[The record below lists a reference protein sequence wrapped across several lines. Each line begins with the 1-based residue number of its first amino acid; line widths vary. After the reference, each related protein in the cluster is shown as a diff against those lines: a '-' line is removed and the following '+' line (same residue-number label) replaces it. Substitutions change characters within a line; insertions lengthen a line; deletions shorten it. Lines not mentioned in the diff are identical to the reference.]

1 MITIIFRKTFS
12 FSKKDLLW
20 LMKSHKENPR
30 QLPECRRFFSCYFHS
45 SSPSLWGRVATT
57 RGDTFAQTH
66 QWERE
71 PHNRK
76 ALFLYTSR
84 SHSKGYLARCHTD
97 VSFVFLSWGRRVACW
112 QMFFLFPPFNEFQN
126 PKTAFWPQL
135 PTNELQRPRLIKKH
149 FPNSFLVL
157 SPELSPGRWQ
167 MVHHPLPK
175 RKLFIS
181 CWLDT
186 HLSFLFCL

>member
-1 MITIIFRKTFS
+1 VSCGGRKGKKGIHLPGREKRNRRDFCVLRLLGVIFPLFFYFINIMITIIFRKTFS

-57 RGDTFAQTH
+57 RGDTFAQTR

-97 VSFVFLSWGRRVACW
+97 VSFVFLSWGRLVEESLVGRC
-112 QMFFLFPPFNEFQN
+112 FFLSFPPVQ
-126 PKTAFWPQL
+126 W
-135 PTNELQRPRLIKKH
+135 I
-149 FPNSFLVL
+149 
-157 SPELSPGRWQ
+157 PESKNCLLAPAAD
-167 MVHHPLPK
+167 K
-175 RKLFIS
+175 RASTTEIN
-181 CWLDT
+181 
-186 HLSFLFCL
+186 